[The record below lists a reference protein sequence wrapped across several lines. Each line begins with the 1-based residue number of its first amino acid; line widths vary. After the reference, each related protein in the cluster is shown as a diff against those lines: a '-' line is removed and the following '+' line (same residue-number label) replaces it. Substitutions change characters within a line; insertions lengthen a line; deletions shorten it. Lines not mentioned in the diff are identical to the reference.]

1 MSDEHSQE
9 SSTQTTPPMIQ
20 SPNFRI
26 IYANG
31 FSYRAGVSDFGLTA
45 LVQIPVPRQTPEG
58 NIISVNASLQ
68 EVMIMLSLPS
78 VKALA
83 ENLTL
88 LVKEIEKDIGHIKVP
103 RGAKID
109 ADNLRIVSESLK
121 SSPLED

>member
-1 MSDEHSQE
+1 MSDEHTQE
-9 SSTQTTPPMIQ
+9 SSAQTTPTIQ

-31 FSYRAGVSDFGLTA
+31 FSYRAGVADFGLTP
-45 LVQIPVPRQTPEG
+45 LVQIPIPRQTPEG
-58 NIISVNASLQ
+58 NIISVNANLQ

-103 RGAKID
+103 RGTKID

>member
-1 MSDEHSQE
+1 MSAEHTQE
-9 SSTQTTPPMIQ
+9 PSTQTTPPMIQ

-31 FSYRAGVSDFGLTA
+31 FSYRAGVADFALTA
-45 LVQIPVPRQTPEG
+45 LVQIPVPHQAPEG
-58 NIISVNASLQ
+58 NIISVNANLQ

-88 LVKEIEKDIGHIKVP
+88 LVREIEKDT
-103 RGAKID
+103 
-109 ADNLRIVSESLK
+109 
-121 SSPLED
+121 

>member
-1 MSDEHSQE
+1 MSDEHSKE

-31 FSYRAGVSDFGLTA
+31 FSYRVSVSDFGLTA
-45 LVQIPVPRQTPEG
+45 LVQIPVPHQTPEG